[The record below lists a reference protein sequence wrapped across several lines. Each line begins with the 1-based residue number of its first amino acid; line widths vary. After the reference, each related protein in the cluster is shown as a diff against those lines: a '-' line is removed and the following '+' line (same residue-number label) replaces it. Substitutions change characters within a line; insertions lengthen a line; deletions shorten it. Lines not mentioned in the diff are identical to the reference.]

1 MYPRKMK
8 GKRVRQC
15 CEIQRRCIWFKFR
28 YASIEL
34 ILDESL
40 KIILLADEGNEREDI
55 QLINDA
61 SLDIST
67 YEWKYNMVYKKTL
80 HFLFW
85 SNVLF
90 NNQE

>member
-1 MYPRKMK
+1 
-8 GKRVRQC
+8 
-15 CEIQRRCIWFKFR
+15 
-28 YASIEL
+28 L

-67 YEWKYNMVYKKTL
+67 YE
-80 HFLFW
+80 
-85 SNVLF
+85 
-90 NNQE
+90 